1 MDVSVHSILNSSY
14 WQDRIYQ
21 WARWPSSTI
30 ARGSKENY
38 EGPKQN
44 FEGTVK
50 YCGFQSLV
58 ELTAADNAQDLVLQ
72 HYIT

>member
-1 MDVSVHSILNSSY
+1 MDISVHSILNSSY
-14 WQDRIYQ
+14 WQDRN
-21 WARWPSSTI
+21 
-30 ARGSKENY
+30 GLG
-38 EGPKQN
+38 GPLVLLLGDPRKIMKVLSRI
-44 FEGTVK
+44 FEGTMK